1 MSKITNDRLN
11 PVWHR
16 TLYSCTNM
24 ATVGVK
30 GLSSLR
36 QRIRETDR
44 QTDRSEWKLW
54 KRNTTTTLTTTCAPT

>member
-1 MSKITNDRLN
+1 
-11 PVWHR
+11 
-16 TLYSCTNM
+16 M